1 MPCVYFP
8 CVFHTNPMFKTG
20 SGGFATKIKEI
31 DRQIAEFNN
40 KNLVLAR
47 LNTKGIIRPTEY
59 AEQSSKI
66 KPTSQ

>member
-1 MPCVYFP
+1 
-8 CVFHTNPMFKTG
+8 MFKTG